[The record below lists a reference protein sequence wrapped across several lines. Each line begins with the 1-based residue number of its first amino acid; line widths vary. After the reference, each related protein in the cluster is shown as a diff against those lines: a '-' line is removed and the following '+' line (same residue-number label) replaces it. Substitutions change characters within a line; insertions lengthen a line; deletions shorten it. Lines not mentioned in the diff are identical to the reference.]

1 MIVSRYVRLDPA
13 EEGGLLSGN
22 PGRTDL
28 GVKRHTLHVLDK
40 VAADCFGQDVVGP
53 DDVRSQDT
61 DAVGGE
67 RLAVEV
73 KGAGAIVGGGGPLGE
88 LSSASAVKERLG

>member
-40 VAADCFGQDVVGP
+40 VAAD
-53 DDVRSQDT
+53 
-61 DAVGGE
+61 
-67 RLAVEV
+67 
-73 KGAGAIVGGGGPLGE
+73 
-88 LSSASAVKERLG
+88 